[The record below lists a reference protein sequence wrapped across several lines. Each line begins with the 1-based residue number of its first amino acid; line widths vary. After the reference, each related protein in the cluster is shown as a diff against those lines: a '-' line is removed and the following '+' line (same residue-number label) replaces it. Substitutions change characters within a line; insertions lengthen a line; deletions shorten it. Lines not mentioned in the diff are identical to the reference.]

1 MYNVVGFIFLALRDV
16 VVMKHLTYEWY
27 ALVQAILILKS
38 LLRGSSS

>member
-16 VVMKHLTYEWY
+16 VVMKYLTYEWY